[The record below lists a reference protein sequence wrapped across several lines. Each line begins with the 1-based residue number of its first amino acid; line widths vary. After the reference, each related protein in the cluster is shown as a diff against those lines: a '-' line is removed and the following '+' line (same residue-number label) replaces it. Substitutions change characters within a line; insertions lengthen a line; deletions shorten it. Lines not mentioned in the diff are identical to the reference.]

1 METILY
7 RAPLYKQD
15 GRLYRG
21 KAPSTPFLNSS
32 YESSA
37 IAHIMRLRYGYAMP
51 VESICRML
59 REDGFNMSK
68 KTADG
73 LLRKTSGILENLYL
87 ALRDTVLK
95 ADYLNIDETYYRIL
109 SEKKPETA
117 ENGSAS
123 GTGCSTG
130 KDTVDNNGPSLAG
143 MPTARGSRKRLHV
156 ARCKQTVE
164 TLLLYIRLRIKVAE
178 GHTRRAYRIPRLRAV

>member
-1 METILY
+1 
-7 RAPLYKQD
+7 
-15 GRLYRG
+15 
-21 KAPSTPFLNSS
+21 
-32 YESSA
+32 
-37 IAHIMRLRYGYAMP
+37 
-51 VESICRML
+51 
-59 REDGFNMSK
+59 MSK

-73 LLRKTSGILENLYL
+73 LLRKTSGILESLYL

-130 KDTVDNNGPSLAG
+130 KDTVGNNGSSLAG
-143 MPTARGSRKRLHV
+143 MPAARGSRKGYMWLV
-156 ARCKQTVE
+156 ASRQLKLSYFIYDCGSRSQKVILDELSGFQAACSQTA
-164 TLLLYIRLRIKVAE
+164 TLL
-178 GHTRRAYRIPRLRAV
+178 TRSWKQMITKTYNEYPACST